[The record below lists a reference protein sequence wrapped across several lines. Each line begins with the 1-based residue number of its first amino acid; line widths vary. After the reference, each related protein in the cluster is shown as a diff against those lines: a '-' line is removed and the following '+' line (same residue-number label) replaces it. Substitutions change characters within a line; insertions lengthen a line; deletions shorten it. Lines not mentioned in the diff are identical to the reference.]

1 MAKDWKRLADAVRDA
16 RKRHEPPLRQ
26 EDLAELARVSLGS
39 IQTLER
45 GAGYTRM
52 PRAAYSVAYALGWT
66 TESIDTVLDGG
77 DPAYREQQ
85 ESVGAVAPAP
95 ASDYAARLPLAVR
108 DALSAGELVDT
119 EVLDLGPDDS
129 GMRMI
134 VVVTREERTPED
146 VEEMRARLAQWAKKK
161 GKLRRIA
168 SDSE

>member
-1 MAKDWKRLADAVRDA
+1 MAQDWKRLADAVRDA
-16 RKRHEPPLRQ
+16 RKRHVPPLRQ
-26 EDLAELARVSLGS
+26 EDLAERAQVSLGS

-52 PRAAYSVAYALGWT
+52 PRAAYSVAHVLGWT
-66 TESIDTVLDGG
+66 TESIDAVLSGG
-77 DPAYREQQ
+77 DPTLREQQ
-85 ESVGAVAPAP
+85 DGAQPSVAAA
-95 ASDYAARLPLAVR
+95 DYAARLPLAVR

-134 VVVTREERTPED
+134 VVVTREERSSED
-146 VEEMRARLAQWAKKK
+146 VERMRANLSQWTKKK

-168 SDSE
+168 SDPE

>member
-16 RKRHEPPLRQ
+16 RKRHDPPLRQ
-26 EDLAELARVSLGS
+26 EDLAERAQVSLGS

-52 PRAAYSVAYALGWT
+52 PRAAYSVAHVLGWT
-66 TESIDTVLDGG
+66 TESIDAILAGG
-77 DPAYREQQ
+77 DPTYREQA
-85 ESVGAVAPAP
+85 ETAAAPPSQAP
-95 ASDYAARLPLAVR
+95 DYAARLPLAVR

-134 VVVTREERTPED
+134 VVVTREERSPGD

-161 GKLRRIA
+161 GELRRIA
-168 SDSE
+168 SNSE